1 MTKKI
6 RLQNTKTETVIYF
19 CGSLL
24 ALLLIWQLAVSYT
37 SLNKVMP
44 SRVAVFAFIGSSLT
58 QPIGSEILPIHIL
71 ASLRRVFIG
80 YFLACVIGIP
90 LGIIMGC
97 SRTGRAII
105 KPIFELLRP
114 IPGLAW
120 IPLAILWFGIG
131 ESSKYYIICVS
142 AIVSIILN
150 AYSGASQVDPTLVGA
165 AKMLGAKRTQ
175 IFLFITLPAS
185 VPQIFA
191 GLQVGL
197 SSSWMAVIAAE
208 MIRADEGA
216 GWIIT
221 TGMESGNTVQIL
233 AGMISIG
240 LVGLILASL
249 LRLLERGLCS
259 WNIQG
264 R

>member
-1 MTKKI
+1 MKKK
-6 RLQNTKTETVIYF
+6 RNFQNSKTETVVYF
-19 CGSLL
+19 IGSLVG
-24 ALLLIWQLAVSYT
+24 LLLIWHLAVRFTALS
-37 SLNKVMP
+37 KVMP
-44 SRVAVFAFIGSSLT
+44 LPGEVLSYMGQTFYQEIGSK
-58 QPIGSEILPIHIL
+58 ILPLHIL
-71 ASLRRVFIG
+71 YSLKRVFVG
-80 YFLACVIGIP
+80 YLLACLIGIP
-90 LGIIMGC
+90 VGILMGC
-97 SRTGRAII
+97 SDTGKAII
-105 KPIFELLRP
+105 KPVFELLRP

-131 ESSKYYIICVS
+131 ESSKYFIICVS

-150 AYSGASQVDPTLVGA
+150 TYSGASQVDPILTGA
-165 AKMLGAKRTQ
+165 AKMLGAKPLQ
-175 IFLFITLPAS
+175 IFFYITLPAS

-208 MIRADEGA
+208 MIRASEGA

-233 AGMISIG
+233 TGMISIG
-240 LVGLILASL
+240 LVGLLLASL
-249 LRLLERGLCS
+249 LRMLERRLCV

-264 R
+264 E

>member
-1 MTKKI
+1 MKKKF
-6 RLQNTKTETVIYF
+6 QNSKTETIVYF
-19 CGSLL
+19 ICSL
-24 ALLLIWQLAVSYT
+24 AGLLIVWQLAVSFT
-37 SLNKVMP
+37 SLQKVMP
-44 SRVAVFAFIGSSLT
+44 SPFVVLGFIGQSLT
-58 QPIGSEILPIHIL
+58 QKIGGKILPLHIL
-71 ASLRRVFIG
+71 ASLKRVFVG
-80 YFLACVIGIP
+80 YLLACIIGIP
-90 LGIIMGC
+90 LGILMGC
-97 SRTGRAII
+97 SKTGKAIV
-105 KPIFELLRP
+105 KTIFELLRP

-131 ESSKYYIICVS
+131 ETSKYFIICVS

-150 AYSGASQVDPTLVGA
+150 AYAGASQVDQTLVGA
-165 AKMLGAKRTQ
+165 ARMLGAKPAQ
-175 IFLFITLPAS
+175 IFLYITLPAS

-208 MIRADEGA
+208 MIRANEGA

-240 LVGLILASL
+240 LVGLLLASL
-249 LRLLERGLCS
+249 LRLIERGLCS

>member
-1 MTKKI
+1 MKKKF
-6 RLQNTKTETVIYF
+6 QNSKTETIVYF
-19 CGSLL
+19 ICSL
-24 ALLLIWQLAVSYT
+24 AGLLLVWQLAVSFT
-37 SLNKVMP
+37 RLQKVMP
-44 SRVAVFAFIGSSLT
+44 SPFVVLGFIGESLT
-58 QPIGSEILPIHIL
+58 QKIGGKILPLHIL
-71 ASLRRVFIG
+71 ASLKRVFVG
-80 YFLACVIGIP
+80 YFLACIIGIP
-90 LGIIMGC
+90 LGILMGC
-97 SRTGRAII
+97 SKTGKAIV

-131 ESSKYYIICVS
+131 ETSKYFIICVS

-150 AYSGASQVDPTLVGA
+150 AYAGASQVDQTLVGA
-165 AKMLGAKRTQ
+165 ARMLGAKPTQ
-175 IFLFITLPAS
+175 IFLYITLPAS

-208 MIRADEGA
+208 MIRANEGA

-240 LVGLILASL
+240 LVGLLLASL
-249 LRLLERGLCS
+249 LRLIERGLCS

>member
-1 MTKKI
+1 MTKKFK
-6 RLQNTKTETVIYF
+6 NSKAETVVYF
-19 CGSLL
+19 CISL
-24 ALLLIWQLAVSYT
+24 AGLLLVWQLAVSYT
-37 SLNKVMP
+37 SLKTVMP
-44 SRVAVFAFIGSSLT
+44 SPIDVFAFIGKSMVES
-58 QPIGSEILPIHIL
+58 IGSKILPLHIL
-71 ASLRRVFIG
+71 ASLKRVFVG
-80 YFLACVIGIP
+80 YFLACIIGIP

-97 SRTGRAII
+97 SKTGKAII

-131 ESSKYYIICVS
+131 ESSKYFIICVS

-150 AYSGASQVDPTLVGA
+150 AYAGAGQVDPTLVGA
-165 AKMLGAKRTQ
+165 AKMLGAKPVQ
-175 IFLFITLPAS
+175 IFFYITLPAS

-208 MIRADEGA
+208 MIRANEGA

-249 LRLLERGLCS
+249 LRLLERGLCA

-264 R
+264 K

>member
-1 MTKKI
+1 MKK
-6 RLQNTKTETVIYF
+6 RFQNSKTETIVYF
-19 CGSLL
+19 ICSL
-24 ALLLIWQLAVSYT
+24 AGLLLVWQLAVSFT
-37 SLNKVMP
+37 SLQKVMP
-44 SRVAVFAFIGSSLT
+44 SPFVVLGFVGESLT
-58 QPIGSEILPIHIL
+58 QKIGGKILPLHIL
-71 ASLRRVFIG
+71 ASLKRVFVG
-80 YFLACVIGIP
+80 YFLACIIGIP
-90 LGIIMGC
+90 LGILMGC
-97 SRTGRAII
+97 SKTGKAIV

-131 ESSKYYIICVS
+131 ETSKYFIICVS

-150 AYSGASQVDPTLVGA
+150 AYAGASQVDQTL
-165 AKMLGAKRTQ
+165 
-175 IFLFITLPAS
+175 
-185 VPQIFA
+185 
-191 GLQVGL
+191 VGL

-208 MIRADEGA
+208 MIRANEGA

-240 LVGLILASL
+240 LVGLLLASL
-249 LRLLERGLCS
+249 LRLIERGLCS